1 MLWMAI
7 AAAMAIP
14 SVGLSIADMKVA
26 IPSGKLWIPMTRAVI
41 SPMRISLRSWGRR
54 FISSTECI
62 SCGFSNEGTSRSMTP
77 ISRMPPKKQAT
88 VAETP
93 AVAPHWAVSNVCDSA
108 NSSTNE
114 T

>member
-1 MLWMAI
+1 
-7 AAAMAIP
+7 MAIP